1 VASALF
7 VVPPLLLIAV
17 LLVSAVAKIRDPRDT
32 TSVFRQL
39 GIPGILLRLRAPRLL
54 PYAELVL
61 AALLAALPRGPWYVV
76 AATATMLLFALYFL
90 VILRALRLPFPVTC
104 PCFGRLGLG
113 QVTGLTL
120 ARNGV
125 LLALALVT
133 WVAAWR
139 GDGVVQRLGRL
150 SGRAWWIGALVVAV
164 LVVAVVVRSRSRRSR
179 RSGPTQ
185 EELDPLAYRPRPSP
199 AGELHGPTGPVQ
211 VWQLSDSA
219 ARMLVFCD
227 PTYDDDVVAASRAWA
242 AQVAP
247 VRVHVVAETT
257 PDGSWDDD
265 VLVDPAGA
273 YRRALGVSSPTAVL
287 LGTDRMLAGGPADGV
302 AEMTALVEAVAAE
315 LGATDPR

>member
-76 AATATMLLFALYFL
+76 ATTATMLLFALYFL

-150 SGRAWWIGALVVAV
+150 SGRAWWIGGLVVAV
-164 LVVAVVVRSRSRRSR
+164 LVVVVVVRRRRS
-179 RSGPTQ
+179 RSGPTH
-185 EELDPLAYRPRPSP
+185 EELDPLAYRPRPIP
-199 AGELHGPTGPVQ
+199 AGELNGPTGPVQ

-219 ARMLVFCD
+219 ARLLVFCG
-227 PTYDDDVVAASRAWA
+227 PTDDDIVAASRVWA
-242 AQVAP
+242 TQVAP

-265 VLVDPAGA
+265 VLLDPGGA
-273 YRRALGVSSPTAVL
+273 YRQALGLSSPTAVL